1 MKQKILGL
9 ILITISLAIPFAC
22 DGDLTAS
29 IIPMFIG
36 LYAFLTKRNVL
47 VD

>member
-1 MKQKILGL
+1 MKQKVLGL
-9 ILITISLAIPFAC
+9 ILIAISIAIPFVC

-29 IIPMFIG
+29 IIPMSIG
-36 LYAFLTKRNVL
+36 LYAFLTKHNVL